1 MRGSRRLQFAFAL
14 AATILFAAAPA
25 VRAYCS
31 VELPATAPAGSPTV
45 SSLVSLTE
53 VRAWPATGHDGAGH
67 GDPCCD
73 VSPAAAVDERASAKD
88 GAPFAAKLPVL
99 SFTLTPGAI
108 VGRPAP
114 AFRPTGYHPPPPEP
128 PFRRLPRLLL

>member
-1 MRGSRRLQFAFAL
+1 MMGSKRFRFAFAL

-31 VELPATAPAGSPTV
+31 VELPAASPAGSP
-45 SSLVSLTE
+45 TE

-73 VSPAAAVDERASAKD
+73 VSAVVAVDERVLPKD
-88 GAPFAAKLPVL
+88 GTSFAGKLPVL
-99 SFTLTPGAI
+99 SFILTSGAI
-108 VGRPAP
+108 VGRPVP
-114 AFRPTGYHPPPPEP
+114 AARPTGYHSPPPEP
-128 PFRRLPRLLL
+128 AFRRLPRLLL

>member
-1 MRGSRRLQFAFAL
+1 MMGSRRFRFAFAL
-14 AATILFAAAPA
+14 AATIVFAAAPA

-31 VELPATAPAGSPTV
+31 VELPAAAPAAPPSASP
-45 SSLVSLTE
+45 TE

-73 VSPAAAVDERASAKD
+73 VSPAAAVDERASPKD
-88 GAPFAAKLPVL
+88 ATPFVGKLPIL
-99 SFTLTPGAI
+99 SFILTPGAI

-114 AFRPTGYHPPPPEP
+114 ASRPTGYHPPPPEP
-128 PFRRLPRLLL
+128 AFRRLPRLLL

>member
-1 MRGSRRLQFAFAL
+1 MRGSRRFRFAFAL

-31 VELPATAPAGSPTV
+31 VELPAASP
-45 SSLVSLTE
+45 TE

-73 VSPAAAVDERASAKD
+73 VSPAAAVDERASPKD
-88 GAPFAAKLPVL
+88 GTPFAGKLPVL
-99 SFTLTPGAI
+99 SFILTSGAI
-108 VGRPAP
+108 VGRPVP
-114 AFRPTGYHPPPPEP
+114 ASRPTGYHPPPPEP
-128 PFRRLPRLLL
+128 ALRRLPRLLL